1 MWYVIQVMHGEERRT
16 IELVKALVD
25 RTLFQ
30 DIFLPEMEVM
40 KRYHGEWHK
49 EHTLMFPGYIFMVT
63 DVIDELSL
71 ALGQVPKLT
80 KVLGTDAI
88 PVALEEEEVLFLR
101 KILNTRH
108 VAEISQGMLVGK
120 CLTIESG
127 PMEGMEAMVKKIDR
141 HKRMA
146 VLEVEMF
153 GRLVELKMGV
163 EVVRGFELEVEEN
176 V

>member
-49 EHTLMFPGYIFMVT
+49 ERVLMFPGYIFIVT
-63 DVIDELSL
+63 ETIHELSL

-80 KVLGTDAI
+80 KVLGTDSM
-88 PVALEEEEVLFLR
+88 PVALEESEVLLLQ
-101 KILNTRH
+101 KILNPGN
-108 VAEISQGMLVGK
+108 VAEISQGMLEGRY
-120 CLTIESG
+120 LTIKSG
-127 PMEGMEAMVKKIDR
+127 PMEGMEAMVKRIDR
-141 HKRMA
+141 HKRTA
-146 VLEVEMF
+146 VLEVKMF
-153 GRLVELKMGV
+153 GRLVEQKMG
-163 EVVRGFELEVEEN
+163 LEIVKAFSN
-176 V
+176 VDFYES

>member
-1 MWYVIQVMHGEERRT
+1 MWYVIQVMHGEERKT

-40 KRYHGEWHK
+40 KRYHGAWHK
-49 EHTLMFPGYIFMVT
+49 ERTLMFHGYIFIVT
-63 DVIDELSL
+63 EAIYELSL

-80 KVLGTDAI
+80 KVLGTGTM
-88 PVALEEEEVLFLR
+88 PVALEESEVLLLQ
-101 KILNTRH
+101 KILNPGY
-108 VAEISQGMLVGK
+108 VAEMSRGMLEGK
-120 CLTIESG
+120 RLTIKSG
-127 PMEGMEAMVKKIDR
+127 PMEGMEAMVKRIDR

-163 EVVRGFELEVEEN
+163 EVVRGERI
-176 V
+176 

>member
-40 KRYHGEWHK
+40 KRYHGAWHK
-49 EHTLMFPGYIFMVT
+49 ERTLMFPGYIFIVT
-63 DVIDELSL
+63 EAIYELSL

-80 KVLGTDAI
+80 KVLGTDTM
-88 PVALEEEEVLFLR
+88 PVALEESEVLLLQ
-101 KILNTRH
+101 KILNPGH
-108 VAEISQGMLVGK
+108 VAEMSRGMLEGK
-120 CLTIESG
+120 RLIIKSG
-127 PMEGMEAMVKKIDR
+127 PMEGMEAMVKRIDR

-146 VLEVEMF
+146 VLEVELF

-163 EVVRGFELEVEEN
+163 EIVRGEGI
-176 V
+176 